1 MFLDQKRK
9 LGLVKRIQKQFDKL
23 AKIIPSWILKVLD
36 YHCKIKKLVRS
47 LKNMAIVYISI
58 NHLKKLNPI
67 KSTFDNSIIH
77 QSIAV
82 DLKFMFYLPYP
93 GRLNQN
99 ENA

>member
-1 MFLDQKRK
+1 MIWLETKSK
-9 LGLVKRIQKQFDKL
+9 SV
-23 AKIIPSWILKVLD
+23 LKVD
-36 YHCKIKKLVRS
+36 VTE
-47 LKNMAIVYISI
+47 NMAIVYISI